1 MYGRGEEASKGRW
14 IEGTWTSRQGQH
26 RQCALPGQPEAH
38 GQHVDRDALLERH
51 EARVVATGAPTGAG
65 REAERLLQEQLSTG
79 AFAWEVNSWIYRS
92 EVSERIRVAL

>member
-1 MYGRGEEASKGRW
+1 MYGRGEEASKGKVDRSYL
-14 IEGTWTSRQGQH
+14 GVRAGQH

-38 GQHVDRDALLERH
+38 GQHVDRDALFERH